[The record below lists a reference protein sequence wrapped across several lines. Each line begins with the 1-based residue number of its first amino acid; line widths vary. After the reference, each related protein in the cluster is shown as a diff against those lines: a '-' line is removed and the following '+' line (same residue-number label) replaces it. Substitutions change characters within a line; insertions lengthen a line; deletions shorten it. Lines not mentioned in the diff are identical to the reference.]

1 MVKFLIVRFSS
12 IGDIVLT
19 TPVIRHLKQQVEGA
33 SIHYLTK
40 SAFSA
45 ILEANPYVDQIHAF
59 NGGDLNKLIRTLKT
73 LEFDYIIDLHHNA
86 RSEHVKMK
94 LKRMDF
100 SVNKLN
106 FKKWLYVNFKWD
118 RMPDLH
124 MVDRNLDTIRH
135 FIPERDGKGLDYF
148 IPPEEE
154 VDLSSLPAL
163 YREGYIAL
171 AIGAQHGTKKL
182 PPEQL
187 ADLCSRLEQ
196 PVVILGGEDDVA
208 IADQLLKALPE
219 KKMLSQCGRLNIHQ
233 SASLVRQSRLLI
245 THDTGLMH
253 IGAAF
258 RKKIITIWGNTVPK
272 FGMYPY
278 RPDPA
283 SVEFEVE
290 GLRCRPC
297 SKIGFQE
304 CPKKH
309 FRCMREQDIDG
320 IAQAAGQLFMAT
332 GQ

>member
-19 TPVIRHLKQQVEGA
+19 TPVVRHLKQQVEGA

-40 SAFSA
+40 SAFA
-45 ILEANPYVDQIHAF
+45 TILEANPYIDQVHAF
-59 NGGDLNKLIRTLKT
+59 KDGDLNTLIRQLKS
-73 LEFDYIIDLHHNA
+73 LGFDYVIDLHHNA
-86 RSEHVKMK
+86 RSERVKMI

-106 FKKWLYVNFKWD
+106 FKKWLLVNLKWD
-118 RMPDLH
+118 RMPDVH

-135 FIPERDGKGLDYF
+135 FIPETDGKGLDYF

-154 VDLSSLPAL
+154 VEPTSMPPAF
-163 YREGYIAL
+163 RHGYIAV
-171 AIGAQHGTKKL
+171 AIGAQHRTKQL
-182 PPEQL
+182 PQEQL
-187 ADLCSRLEQ
+187 TELCRRLEQ
-196 PVVILGGEDDVA
+196 PIMILGGENDVEMA
-208 IADQLLKALPE
+208 EQIREALPE
-219 KKMLSQCGRLNIHQ
+219 KKILSQCGKLSIHQ
-233 SASLVRQSRLLI
+233 SASLVRQARLLI

-258 RKKIITIWGNTVPK
+258 RQKIITIWGNTVPK

-278 RPDPA
+278 MADPG
-283 SVEFEVE
+283 SLRFEVA

-309 FRCMREQDIDG
+309 FKCMREQDING
-320 IAQAAGQLFMAT
+320 IAEAAGQLFT
-332 GQ
+332 SDS